1 MLSGSC
7 WFMVTH
13 SIQRADTR
21 EHVHILYFCLFKNYL
36 IKKGQDT
43 PLHCQRPMTYI
54 LWPMCF
60 WDTEVRDVGVDA
72 RGQSGLSACTNWMKW
87 FCDSWFIRLKVE
99 TWSQPHV
106 SPHARVS
113 THAERGYHFKA
124 WTGKTRLRS
133 ERGMDKQ
140 VINRHIHL
148 SLCEIWR
155 VLKFLQRPYGTM
167 HLEC

>member
-1 MLSGSC
+1 MGDSMLSGSC

-106 SPHARVS
+106 SPHMPECRCMQNAVITSRHEPVKLVWGLS
-113 THAERGYHFKA
+113 VA
-124 WTGKTRLRS
+124 WTSKL
-133 ERGMDKQ
+133 
-140 VINRHIHL
+140 
-148 SLCEIWR
+148 
-155 VLKFLQRPYGTM
+155 
-167 HLEC
+167 